1 MATQCYTQLGFGFQP
16 KLIVDFAGG
25 ELTSDAGLL
34 LLREFDETLGLTA
47 DVGARLADGRD
58 RRYVTHDL
66 VALVRQRLYQI
77 AAGYEDVNDAATLRH
92 DPTFQTVAARGA
104 STPLGSQP
112 TLSRF
117 EHALDWTT
125 IRRLAAVGVDWF
137 CAHAFAPGHVPP
149 EILLD
154 VDSTDD
160 PTHGAQQLAL
170 FVGHYDQFMYRPLC
184 WFEGHT
190 GLPLRT
196 RLRPGRDPD
205 ATGVIADLDLLLPK
219 LRRRFPRTALALR
232 GDAGMATPAVEA
244 KLEAEGIA
252 YVLGIGGNKAF
263 TRRIAAIR
271 ARAEARYART
281 SSPVAIRTSFRH
293 RATRWPRQRRILV
306 KLDVT
311 ATGTTI
317 RYLVTNRTGRAADLI
332 HWYEGR
338 GTAENRIKELKR
350 DVHAD
355 RLSCHRYRVNAARL
369 QLHTIALLL
378 LAYYRHWL
386 LAATEWA
393 TASFTTIRLSLFKV
407 AARVV
412 RSVRRLC
419 FHLASSWP
427 HRALFCQ
434 QHQLLVP
441 APT

>member
-1 MATQCYTQLGFGFQP
+1 MATECYTQLGFGFQP
-16 KLIVDFAGG
+16 KLVVDFAGG

-34 LLREFDETLGLTA
+34 LLREFDEALGLTE
-47 DVGARLADGRD
+47 DIVARIRDGRD
-58 RRYVTHDL
+58 RRYITHDIGE
-66 VALVRQRLYQI
+66 LVRQRLYQI
-77 AAGYEDVNDAATLRH
+77 AAGYEDVNDAATLRR

-117 EHALDWTT
+117 ENALDWTT
-125 IRRLAAVGVDWF
+125 IRRLAHVGIDWF
-137 CAHAFAPGHVPP
+137 CAHGYAPGQVPA

-205 ATGVIADLDLLLPK
+205 ATGVIADLDLLVPK
-219 LRRRFPRTALALR
+219 LRRRFPRTPLALR

-252 YVLGIGGNKAF
+252 YVLGIGGNRAF
-263 TRRIAAIR
+263 TRRLASIR
-271 ARAEARYART
+271 AGAEQRYART
-281 SSPVAIRTSFRH
+281 QHPVAIRTSFRH

-311 ATGTTI
+311 ATGTSV
-317 RYLVTNRTGRAADLI
+317 RYLVTNRLGRAADLI
-332 HWYEGR
+332 RWYEGR
-338 GTAENRIKELKR
+338 GTAENHIKELKL

-355 RLSCHRYRVNAARL
+355 RLSCHRYRANAARL
-369 QLHTIALLL
+369 QLHTAALLM
-378 LAYYRHWL
+378 LAYYRHWI
-386 LAATEWA
+386 LAATDLAAA
-393 TASFTTIRLSLFKV
+393 TIQTIRVRLFKV

-434 QHQLLVP
+434 LHRLLVP

>member
-1 MATQCYTQLGFGFQP
+1 MATECYTQLGFGFQP
-16 KLIVDFAGG
+16 KLVLDFAGG
-25 ELTSDAGLL
+25 ELTSDAGLVV
-34 LLREFDETLGLTA
+34 LREFDHAVGLTA
-47 DVGARLADGRD
+47 EVVACVEDGRD
-58 RRYVTHDL
+58 PRYITHE
-66 VALVRQRLYQI
+66 VAALLRQRLYQI
-77 AAGYEDVNDAATLRH
+77 AAGYEDVSDATTLRT
-92 DPTFQTVAARGA
+92 DPTFQTVAARGDA
-104 STPLGSQP
+104 TPLGSQP

-117 EHALDWTT
+117 EHALEWST
-125 IRRLAAVGVDWF
+125 IRRLANLGVNWF
-137 CAHAFAPGHVPP
+137 CAHAYAPGRAPP

-205 ATGVIADLDLLLPK
+205 ATGVIADLDVMLPR
-219 LRRRFPRTALALR
+219 LRRQFPRARVALR

-244 KLEAEGIA
+244 KLEAEAIT

-263 TRRIAAIR
+263 TRRIARSR
-271 ARAEARYART
+271 ARAEQRYART
-281 SSPVAIRTSFRH
+281 GRPVAIRTSFRH

-311 ATGTTI
+311 ATGTSV
-317 RYLVTNRTGRAADLI
+317 RYLVTNRPGRAADLI
-332 HWYEGR
+332 QWYEGR
-338 GTAENRIKELKR
+338 GTAENHIKELKL

-355 RLSCHRYRVNAARL
+355 RLSCHRYRANAARL
-369 QLHTIALLL
+369 QLHTVALLL
-378 LAYYRHWL
+378 LAYYRHRV
-386 LAATEWA
+386 LASTDLA
-393 TASFTTIRLSLFKV
+393 TATIQTIRVRLFKV

-427 HRALFCQ
+427 HRVLVCQ
-434 QHQLLVP
+434 VHRLLVP

>member
-1 MATQCYTQLGFGFQP
+1 MATDCYTQLGFGFQP

-25 ELTSDAGLL
+25 ELTTDAGLV
-34 LLREFDETLGLTA
+34 LLREFDHVLGLSD
-47 DVGARLADGRD
+47 DVVARLED
-58 RRYVTHDL
+58 RRDARYITHD
-66 VALVRQRLYQI
+66 VATLLRQRLYQI
-77 AAGYEDVNDAATLRH
+77 AAGYEDVNDATTLRG
-92 DPTFQTVAARGA
+92 DPTFRTVAGDGA
-104 STPLGSQP
+104 ATPLGSQP
-112 TLSRF
+112 TLSRL
-117 EHALDWTT
+117 EHSIDWGA
-125 IRRLAAVGVDWF
+125 IRRLANLGIDWF
-137 CAHAFAPGHVPP
+137 CAHAYAPGDAPE

-205 ATGVIADLDLLLPK
+205 ATGVIADLDLMVPK
-219 LRRRFPRTALALR
+219 LRRQFPRARLALR

-252 YVLGIGGNKAF
+252 YVLGIGGNTAF
-263 TRRIAAIR
+263 TRRVAATR
-271 ARAEARYART
+271 ARAEQRYART
-281 SSPVAIRTSFRH
+281 QQPVAIRTSFRH

-311 ATGTTI
+311 ATGTSV

-338 GTAENRIKELKR
+338 GTAENRIKELKL
-350 DVHAD
+350 DLHAD
-355 RLSCHRYRVNAARL
+355 RLSCHRYRANAARL
-369 QLHTIALLL
+369 QLHTLALLL
-378 LAYYRHWL
+378 LAYYRHWI
-386 LAATEWA
+386 LATTDLA
-393 TASFTTIRLSLFKV
+393 TASFTTIRLRLFKV

-427 HRALFCQ
+427 FRTDFCQ
-434 QHQLLVP
+434 AHRVV
-441 APT
+441 ADAAT

>member
-1 MATQCYTQLGFGFQP
+1 MATECYTQLGFGFQP

-34 LLREFDETLGLTA
+34 LLREFDQALGLTDEVVA
-47 DVGARLADGRD
+47 CLED
-58 RRYVTHDL
+58 RRDSRYITHA
-66 VALVRQRLYQI
+66 VATLLRQRLYQI
-77 AAGYEDVNDAATLRH
+77 AAGYEDVNDATSLRT
-92 DPTFQTVAARGA
+92 DPTFQTVAARGDA
-104 STPLGSQP
+104 TPLGSQP

-117 EHALDWTT
+117 ENTLDWSS
-125 IRRLAAVGVDWF
+125 IRRLANLGIDWF
-137 CAHAFAPGHVPP
+137 CAHGYPPGHAPD

-205 ATGVIADLDLLLPK
+205 ATGVLADLDAMLPK
-219 LRRRFPRTALALR
+219 LRRRCPHARITLR

-244 KLEAEGIA
+244 TLEGEAIT
-252 YVLGIGGNKAF
+252 YVLGMGANTAF
-263 TRRIAAIR
+263 TRRIAALR
-271 ARAEARYART
+271 TRAEQRYART
-281 SSPVAIRTSFRH
+281 QRPVAIRTSFRH

-311 ATGTTI
+311 ATGTSV
-317 RYLVTNRTGRAADLI
+317 RYMVTNRTGRAADLI

-355 RLSCHRYRVNAARL
+355 RLSCHRYRANAARL
-369 QLHTIALLL
+369 QLHTVALLL
-378 LAYYRHWL
+378 LAYYRHWI
-386 LAATEWA
+386 LATTELA
-393 TASFTTIRLSLFKV
+393 TASFTTIRLRLFKV
-407 AARVV
+407 AARVG

-427 HRALFCQ
+427 TRGLFCDV
-434 QHQLLVP
+434 HRLVTH